1 MSFTDPEL
9 TCDALLGGRVRLLQ
23 PRRGYRAATDPVFLA
38 AACPARPGQV
48 VLDLGCGAGAA
59 ALCLA
64 ARVTGL
70 QMHGLERQPA
80 YAALA
85 RRNAEA
91 AGVPLQV
98 HEGDLRAM
106 PAALRALNADHVLAN
121 PPFFPP
127 EAPPAADPGRDAAQ
141 REDAAPADWIAAA
154 LRRLRPGGRLTL
166 IHRTERL
173 TALLT
178 ALEGRAGDVALLPLS
193 AREGR
198 PAGRVI
204 LQARK
209 GARGPLRLLAP
220 LVIHAGPRHLADG
233 DDFSPAAVAV
243 LRDAAPLTLSPTQ
256 GPSA

>member
-1 MSFTDPEL
+1 MSFAESEL
-9 TCDALLGGRVRLLQ
+9 TCDALLGGRVRLRQ

-38 AACPARPGQV
+38 AACPALPGQSA
-48 VLDLGCGAGAA
+48 LDLGCGAGAA

-64 ARVTGL
+64 ARVAGL
-70 QMHGLERQPA
+70 QLHGLERQSA
-80 YAALA
+80 YAELA

-98 HEGDLRAM
+98 HAGDLRAM
-106 PAALRALNADHVLAN
+106 PAALRALSFDHVLAN

-173 TALLT
+173 SALLA
-178 ALEGRAGDVALLPLS
+178 ALDGRAGDVALLPLS

-198 PAGRVI
+198 PAGRIIV
-204 LQARK
+204 QARK

-220 LVIHAGPRHLADG
+220 LVIHAGPRHLADR

-243 LRDAAPLTLSPTQ
+243 LRDAAPLILSQSP
-256 GPSA
+256 GPAA